1 MTKRAAILFVAVAIA
16 AACYGHVGSPD
27 VYFQGEAGPYH
38 LVVAVMTPQMIPGVA
53 EIQIRV
59 SEPGVRQVK
68 IVPLYIV
75 GEASKY
81 PPPPD
86 VLMPSKDDPQ
96 FFSGKLWL
104 MASGSWQVRVEADG
118 DQGSG
123 TLAVP
128 VPAAARATLPMHRE
142 LGTLLGGLM
151 VLLVAAIVSIFGAA
165 RREGQLDPGVAADAR
180 DRRGARLAMAVTF
193 VIAAIALAL
202 GGWWWKVDA
211 ASLANRMIYKRPELF
226 VSLDGDDM
234 KLRIGESGW
243 HARRQEVVSTRLIPD
258 HGHLMHVF
266 LIRMPQMDRFYHL
279 HPRTLWPLPPGGEG
293 PISGAFMAVG
303 QHNEFIEEL
312 PAIVAG
318 RYQVFADIV
327 RDSGFPDTLI
337 AETYIP
343 EVEGHALTGD
353 DSEAT
358 AVPLVDQAV
367 TSSSPSP
374 AATGNLVSPLGDGA
388 RMLWQRDAGPLRSN
402 ELLWFRFRVERAD
415 GKPVSDLEP
424 YMGMAGHAEFV
435 RSDFSVFAH
444 VHPDGSAPMAAVAL
458 ADATLPGAS
467 GAIAKGPMANMP
479 GMPSEPIGS
488 EVSFPYGFPK
498 PGLYRIF
505 VQVKRGGR
513 VETGVFDAQVN

>member
-1 MTKRAAILFVAVAIA
+1 MTKRATILFVAVAVA

-38 LVVAVMTPQMIPGVA
+38 LVVAVITPQMIPGVA

-118 DQGSG
+118 DQGTG
-123 TLAVP
+123 MLAVP

-142 LGTLLGGLM
+142 LGALLGGLM

-165 RREGQLDPGVAADAR
+165 QREGQLEPGLAPGAR

-193 VIAAIALAL
+193 AIAAIALAL

-211 ASLANRMIYKRPELF
+211 ASRADRMIYKRPELR
-226 VSLDGDDM
+226 VSLEPGDKM
-234 KLRIGESGW
+234 MLRIGESKW
-243 HARRQEVVSTRLIPD
+243 HERRQEVVSTRLMPD
-258 HGHLMHVF
+258 HGHLMHLF
-266 LIRMPQMDRFYHL
+266 LIRMPQTDRFYHL
-279 HPRTLWPLPPGGEG
+279 HPEATPPVSAADERVFIQELPP
-293 PISGAFMAVG
+293 
-303 QHNEFIEEL
+303 
-312 PAIVAG
+312 IVAG

-337 AETYIP
+337 AETYIS
-343 EVEGHALTGD
+343 ETAGHALTGD
-353 DSEAT
+353 DSEVSAP
-358 AVPLVDQAV
+358 PLADASAA
-367 TSSSPSP
+367 SSSASL
-374 AATGNLVSPLGDGA
+374 AAAGNLVSPLEDGG
-388 RMLWQRDAGPLRSN
+388 RMVWERDAGPLRSN
-402 ELLWFRFRVERAD
+402 QLLWFRFRVEGAD

-444 VHPDGSAPMAAVAL
+444 VHPDGSAPMAAVQL
-458 ADATLPGAS
+458 ADLTLPGAGRVANVGASAS
-467 GAIAKGPMANMP
+467 GTMANMP
-479 GMPSEPIGS
+479 GMASGPIRS

-498 PGLYRIF
+498 AGLYRIF

-513 VETGVFDAQVN
+513 VQTGVFDVQVN